1 MKRYLIDE
9 DLFSENV
16 KDFENLDLDYK
27 RLPDAVGIKSE
38 ITNSKRKYIVYVTS
52 ERGNIKLTKDFD
64 DFGEALKEARKLYE
78 ALILYYQA
86 IIFDIAKINKRKY
99 FTEETISEIYR
110 KLREIGIDELP
121 VLGTAIEFGLGF
133 ICLEEDDGIFK
144 FYIIDRASKFE
155 VQKFD
160 NIEDAINKLVLCYK
174 NFELVDDADKMKE
187 VFYQVLDL
195 NTSEQCQDT
204 AWKKLIKRKS

>member
-1 MKRYLIDE
+1 MKR
-9 DLFSENV
+9 
-16 KDFENLDLDYK
+16 
-27 RLPDAVGIKSE
+27 
-38 ITNSKRKYIVYVTS
+38 
-52 ERGNIKLTKDFD
+52 
-64 DFGEALKEARKLYE
+64 
-78 ALILYYQA
+78 
-86 IIFDIAKINKRKY
+86 Y
-99 FTEETISEIYR
+99 FTEEKIREIYE

-160 NIEDAINKLVLCYK
+160 NIEDAINKLALCYK

-187 VFYQVLDL
+187 IFYQVLGL
-195 NTSEQCQDT
+195 NLDKTCKDDSDINHV
-204 AWKKLIKRKS
+204 KKRIKI